1 MACGVLYI
9 IGKLLELR
17 CLKWACIVHLES
29 ETQVMAKRRAE
40 SQTTNLTP
48 DQQKS
53 RSDPIYLST
62 DNVQHTIGKLSIRAT
77 TLL

>member
-9 IGKLLELR
+9 IGKLLERR
-17 CLKWACIVHLES
+17 CLKWLALLIWTS

-40 SQTTNLTP
+40 NQIVSLTP
-48 DQQKS
+48 DQKKLGIN
-53 RSDPIYLST
+53 PIYLASKG
-62 DNVQHTIGKLSIRAT
+62 VPHTLGKLLTRAT